1 MNKRDKDE
9 FLFVFIMFNKSLKKK
24 FFNALIILLG
34 PLILLLIDDS
44 FVLKFTDNLVANLIV
59 SFMIWELP
67 FLLGTPA
74 CTTLIALFLTW
85 VQCSTNK
92 MVHCHL
98 YVKEN
103 EEHKNE
109 RQD

>member
-9 FLFVFIMFNKSLKKK
+9 FLFVFITFNKSLKKK
-24 FFNALIILLG
+24 IFNVLIILLG

-44 FVLKFTDNLVANLIV
+44 FVLKFTDNLVTDFIV

-67 FLLGTPA
+67 FLIGTPA
-74 CTTLIALFLTW
+74 CTTLIALFVTW
-85 VQCSTNK
+85 VQCSANK

-98 YVKEN
+98 YVKKN
-103 EEHKNE
+103 EENKDE
-109 RQD
+109 RED